1 MVICCVPGCTNVSA
15 KGKYLKFFRFPSN
28 EEERQKWLE
37 QLGLDDVSTNAR
49 VCGRHF
55 ARGTKSTTG
64 VIPTLS
70 KTKPSFSVAAI
81 KRSRVR
87 ASFTWS
93 PSKQTPPLKRLAA
106 RVISRPRRPKSSTP
120 KKNVAACRRSLSLIS
135 PIREHEDRDV
145 DVAEDFEDMFHSLSI
160 DVEPHSDCASCF
172 ELQEELKEKENCIK
186 LLEQQM
192 SSGENWRVEAIQDND
207 EKTLFYTGFRSYN
220 DFNGF
225 FKSLEYAATSLKYWS
240 QRHTAFTESK
250 SAKLRSLSPL
260 NEFFLTMVRLRLGL
274 EMKDLSYRFGFSL
287 SQVHNI
293 FVTWINF
300 LYCHLNDVDWWLP
313 RDTLRRSLPQSFR
326 EAFPKTTC
334 IIDATELFTERPSDR
349 GLQSAFFSSYK
360 HHHTVKA
367 LVAISPCGHVMFVSR
382 LFTGAISD
390 RELTKQSG
398 FLNKLVPGDQVMADK
413 GFITADILMDV
424 GASLVLPPFLKG
436 GGQFAEEQV
445 IKCRQVASLRID
457 VERVIRRIK
466 NYRILQGITL
476 SSSMD
481 LLDKVFTVCSYLTN
495 LHPPLVR

>member
-1 MVICCVPGCTNVSA
+1 
-15 KGKYLKFFRFPSN
+15 
-28 EEERQKWLE
+28 
-37 QLGLDDVSTNAR
+37 
-49 VCGRHF
+49 
-55 ARGTKSTTG
+55 
-64 VIPTLS
+64 
-70 KTKPSFSVAAI
+70 
-81 KRSRVR
+81 
-87 ASFTWS
+87 
-93 PSKQTPPLKRLAA
+93 
-106 RVISRPRRPKSSTP
+106 
-120 KKNVAACRRSLSLIS
+120 
-135 PIREHEDRDV
+135 
-145 DVAEDFEDMFHSLSI
+145 MFHSLSI

-349 GLQSAFFSSYK
+349 
-360 HHHTVKA
+360 
-367 LVAISPCGHVMFVSR
+367 
-382 LFTGAISD
+382 D

-476 SSSMD
+476 SSKYIT
-481 LLDKVFTVCSYLTN
+481 L
-495 LHPPLVR
+495 PLAVQFHFQSLQH